1 MYGGSQTLKSE
12 TPLKER
18 NHLKH
23 TYVAKPVTVPN
34 IYLVAECTS
43 LKETTQIKFWQ
54 RIAKVSAFWNVT
66 KFLLERNLMIPV
78 ISFVK
83 NVYFCG
89 CTQVTQLCPAICSP
103 VDCRPPGFF
112 GFPRQE
118 FWSGLLYP
126 PLGDLPNLGIESR
139 SPALQADLY
148 HPRHQGSSLKTTE
161 CIKRFRG
168 CVCV

>member
-1 MYGGSQTLKSE
+1 MYIFKRNHTNKILAKGSQSF
-12 TPLKER
+12 
-18 NHLKH
+18 
-23 TYVAKPVTVPN
+23 
-34 IYLVAECTS
+34 S
-43 LKETTQIKFWQ
+43 
-54 RIAKVSAFWNVT
+54 
-66 KFLLERNLMIPV
+66 LLECNKILTREKPYDSCDQLCQKCILLWLYSV
-78 ISFVK
+78 A
-83 NVYFCG
+83 
-89 CTQVTQLCPAICSP
+89 QLCPAICSP

-139 SPALQADLY
+139 SPALRADLY
-148 HPRHQGSSLKTTE
+148 HPRHQGSPLKTIE

>member
-89 CTQVTQLCPAICSP
+89 CTQSLSCVQLFAAPWT
-103 VDCRPPGFF
+103 VDHQAFLDFPGKN
-112 GFPRQE
+112 
-118 FWSGLLYP
+118 SGVGCCTLL
-126 PLGDLPNLGIESR
+126 
-139 SPALQADLY
+139 
-148 HPRHQGSSLKTTE
+148 
-161 CIKRFRG
+161 
-168 CVCV
+168 